1 MTQSERT
8 GARYL
13 HKPSAARAVAQ
24 LAEASGAPYSA
35 MLEIADRCNEACIH
49 CYQIQGQK
57 GELPTEAWERVL
69 DELAE
74 MGVMILT
81 FSGGE
86 PTLRKDFLH
95 LVAYARRLRFA
106 VKIYSNALNITPAV
120 AAELGRLAVQEV
132 QISLYSHEAGA
143 HDRVTRVP
151 GSFERAVAATL
162 DLRAAGVRVVLKTPM
177 LSTAELDV
185 PRYID
190 FVTSLGADYA
200 IDPKLSPR
208 EDGDAGPRALAIDKA
223 THLALLREPRLRT
236 NLKQGQKPQSRH
248 VCGACR
254 GNVHVEPNGEL
265 RPCTQWAV
273 PTGDVT
279 ATGIARA
286 WREDP
291 TARAIRELDWDAL
304 PGCRACDLRPYCKR
318 CFASA
323 EREVGSALLPYP
335 SACRS
340 ARWSYE
346 SRHGVEPEVTEVAK
360 SDASHA
366 EFGVGP
372 YRREGEHRFRVEP
385 VELSADDRARMLRH
399 ASLHSISSARGGEGA
414 GPLVQLRRP
423 PRTGLTSAQMKPS
436 TSR

>member
-1 MTQSERT
+1 VTTSER
-8 GARYL
+8 AEERYL
-13 HKPSAARAVAQ
+13 LKPSAARAVAR
-24 LAEASGAPYSA
+24 LAEPSGAPYSA

-49 CYQIQGQK
+49 CYQVQGQK
-57 GELPTEAWERVL
+57 GELPTADWERVL

-95 LVAYARRLRFA
+95 LVGYARRLRFA
-106 VKIYSNALNITPAV
+106 VKVYSNALNISTEMAQ
-120 AAELGRLAVQEV
+120 ELGRLAVQEV
-132 QISLYSHEAGA
+132 QISLYSHEAAA

-151 GSFERAVAATL
+151 GSFERVVAATR
-162 DLRAAGVRVVLKTPM
+162 DLLAAGVRVLLKTPM
-177 LSTAELDV
+177 LSLAELDV

-190 FVTSLGADYA
+190 FVTALGASYA

-208 EDGDAGPRALAIDKA
+208 EDGDFAPRALAIDKPA
-223 THLALLREPRLRT
+223 HLALLREPRLRT
-236 NLKQGQKPQSRH
+236 NLKQGPKPQSKH

-273 PTGDVT
+273 PTGD
-279 ATGIARA
+279 ATTGVARA
-286 WREDP
+286 WSENA

-304 PGCRACDLRPYCKR
+304 PGCRVCDLRSYCKR

-323 EREVGSALLPYP
+323 EREVGNALLPYP

-346 SRHGVEPEVTEVAK
+346 SRHGVEPVVAK
-360 SDASHA
+360 TAGAGATLA
-366 EFGVGP
+366 EFSVGP
-372 YRREGEHRFRVEP
+372 YRSDGEHRFSVAAL
-385 VELSADDRARMLRH
+385 ELSDADRARMLRH
-399 ASLHSISSARGGEGA
+399 SLHSISSAHGTPSA

-423 PRTGLTSAQMKPS
+423 PR
-436 TSR
+436 